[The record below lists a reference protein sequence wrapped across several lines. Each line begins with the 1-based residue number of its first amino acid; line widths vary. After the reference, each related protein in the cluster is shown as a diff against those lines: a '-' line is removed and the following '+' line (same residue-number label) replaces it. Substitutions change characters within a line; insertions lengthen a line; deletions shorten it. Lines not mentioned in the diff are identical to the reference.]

1 MEKSQK
7 ILTVTIP
14 CYNSEKYMTKCIE
27 SLLKEKDRIEI
38 IIVDDGS
45 KDSTAAIADV
55 YRVKYPECILVL
67 HKENGGHGDA
77 INAGLAA
84 AKGKFF
90 KVVDSDD
97 WVDQKAFHSVLDK
110 LEELEKVDARLDL
123 MITNFVYYKIGA
135 RHHKVMR
142 YRSAFPQNQIF
153 TWEDKIRIN
162 HFQYILMHSVTYRTD
177 ILRKAQIRLPKHTFY
192 VDNIFLFQPLPYV
205 KRMYYLDVNLYQYF
219 IGREDQSVNEQVMIS
234 RIDQQIKVNKIL
246 IDVYTK
252 AEIKYPNLDRYM
264 LQYFD
269 MMMCVASVMLI
280 IGGKEE
286 HLKKKKELWLY
297 LNEKNKR
304 LYKKMRYGLFG
315 IWMNLPGKA
324 GRWLSK
330 VGYKVMQ
337 KIFGFN

>member
-1 MEKSQK
+1 MGVEQK
-7 ILTVTIP
+7 ILTITIP

-45 KDSTAAIADV
+45 KDSTGAIADA
-55 YRVKYPECILVL
+55 YHVKYPKTIRTI

-77 INAGLAA
+77 INAGLAETT
-84 AKGKFF
+84 GKYF
-90 KVVDSDD
+90 KVIDSDD
-97 WVDQKAFHSVLDK
+97 WVDQKAFHVMLDK
-110 LEELEKVDARLDL
+110 LEELERANARLDL

-142 YRSAFPQNQIF
+142 YKSAFPQNQIF
-153 TWEDKIRIN
+153 TWDDKIRIN
-162 HFQYILMHSVTYRTD
+162 HFQYILMHSVTYRTE
-177 ILRKAQIRLPKHTFY
+177 ILRSCNLHLPKHTFY
-192 VDNIFLFQPLPYV
+192 VDNIFLFQPLPLV

-219 IGREDQSVNEQVMIS
+219 IGREDQSVNEKVMIS

-246 IDVYTK
+246 MDVYTR
-252 AEIKYPNLDRYM
+252 ADIPYAALDRYM

-280 IGGKEE
+280 IGGEE
-286 HLKKKKELWLY
+286 EQLRKKKELWQYLY
-297 LNEKNKR
+297 KKNKT

-315 IWMNLPGKA
+315 IWMNLPGKG

-330 VGYKVMQ
+330 MGYKVMQ
-337 KIFGFN
+337 KVFGFN